1 MPKYHVMLLGYRAK
15 SNANHRRRET
25 PAYLPYRVEAPNAL
39 AAVDKAK
46 EMAGMHYP
54 EYHQIEM
61 DSVTEVR
68 DE

>member
-1 MPKYHVMLLGYRAK
+1 MPKYYVMLLGYRAK

-25 PAYLPYRVEAPNAL
+25 AAYLPYRMEAENAL

-46 EMAGMHYP
+46 KEASLYYP
-54 EYHQIEM
+54 EYNQIEM